1 MVRFRQIE
9 PDCENGEE
17 TYPFKAQSNI
27 IIMKMYLVIIMIYS
41 GKGVTAAVLDTGIN
55 PHMDF
60 DHRIVYFKDFLKGQK
75 SPYDDNGH
83 GTHVA
88 GILAGSG
95 AASLGKYK
103 GVAPG
108 CNIVALK
115 ILDQKGLGNSENLIK
130 SIQWL
135 IENHRKYG
143 IRIVNISVGGI
154 NSEENNQKAINA
166 YADRLWEEGVVVVA
180 AAGNGGPDSA
190 TITAPG
196 SSCKV
201 ITVGSSDMIYE
212 KKGASGRG
220 PVGNCLF
227 KPDIVAPG
235 NRIIS
240 CSGRNSYM
248 EKSGT
253 SMSTP
258 RVAGAIALLVEKEPE
273 LTNEEIKYRLCQTS
287 DNLYLSRNIQG
298 CGQLNIKK
306 LLSFL

>member
-1 MVRFRQIE
+1 M
-9 PDCENGEE
+9 
-17 TYPFKAQSNI
+17 
-27 IIMKMYLVIIMIYS
+27 IIMIYS
-41 GKGVTAAVLDTGIN
+41 GEGVTAAILDTGIN

-60 DHRIVYFKDFLKGQK
+60 DHRIVYFKDFLKGQTA
-75 SPYDDNGH
+75 PYDDNGH

-95 AASLGKYK
+95 AASLGKYR

-108 CNIVALK
+108 CKIVAVK
-115 ILDQKGLGNSENLIK
+115 ILDQKGLGNSETLIK
-130 SIQWL
+130 AIQWL
-135 IENHRKYG
+135 IENHRKYK
-143 IRIVNISVGGI
+143 IRIANISVGGI
-154 NSEENNQKAINA
+154 NCEVDNQKIINE
-166 YADRLWEEGVVVVA
+166 YVDRLWEEGVVVVA
-180 AAGNGGPDSA
+180 AAGNRGPHSA

-201 ITVGSSDMIYE
+201 ITVGSSDMFYE

-227 KPDIVAPG
+227 KPDVVAPG
-235 NRIIS
+235 NRIIA
-240 CSGRNSYM
+240 CSGRNSYI

-258 RVAGAIALLVEKEPE
+258 RVAGAVALLLEKEPE

-287 DNLYLSRNIQG
+287 DNLYLSRNMQG

-306 LLSFL
+306 LLAPS